1 MINNDKRNREV
12 LIMKKKRKSRK
23 IKRKIFTG
31 LTLLALLVGMAF
43 FLVSGD
49 NLQVVKSMFRDDMS
63 REEIQD
69 TLSLLGWKGYITFG
83 TLSFLQVVLTFMPSE
98 PAEVMAGISFGLWVG
113 SLVCVCG
120 VALGNT
126 CIFILYKI
134 YGGKISEY
142 FHNNAEFDFD
152 SIRHSKRVS
161 LIVLILYFLPAI
173 PYGIIC
179 FFSATLDLKYPKYII
194 LTTLGSIPSI
204 IIGVGLGHIAMAA
217 NWIIALV
224 VFIVLIILLVLLMR
238 HRAALFKKVNEFAKK
253 KNEPYSSKTTVRNAN
268 KFVFHGALAT
278 FNVAIRRKVKV
289 KQRNNVGRL
298 ETPSLVLA
306 NHGSFFDFYFAG
318 RLLKKEYP
326 HFVSARLYFY
336 HKKLGW
342 LIRRVGAFPKSMFTS
357 DVENA
362 KNCMRVITNQGVLAM
377 MPEARLSTVGKF
389 EDIQPSTYRFI
400 QKLNVPVYYIQIRGA
415 YFAKPKWGDKLRKG
429 AYVEVELNPLFKT
442 GETKTMPLEELKKRV
457 DEVVSY
463 DEFAW
468 LETKPELS
476 YKSKTLAVGLEN
488 ILTRCPHCGG
498 RYTFTTAGRTISCS
512 ACGFSRTLDSRYA
525 FTEPVPFEN
534 FAKWYEWQTDEME
547 KEFRENPDFALESE
561 VELRHCAKDGK
572 SLTRFAGNGICTLD
586 KTGLLYRGTDDG
598 VEVEKF
604 FPLSEIYRLLFGAG
618 EDFEIYEGAEIY
630 YFKPKDLRSCVDWYI
645 ASKVLD
651 KIYK

>member
-1 MINNDKRNREV
+1 
-12 LIMKKKRKSRK
+12 MKKKRQSRK

-31 LTLLALLVGMAF
+31 LALLALLVGLAF

-49 NLQVVKSMFRDDMS
+49 NLQVIKSMFRDDMS
-63 REEIQD
+63 REEVQD

-83 TLSFLQVVLTFMPSE
+83 VLSFLQVVLTFLPAE
-98 PAEVMAGISFGLWVG
+98 PAQVMAGISFGLWVG
-113 SLVCVCG
+113 GLVCLCG

-126 CIFILYKI
+126 SIFILYKI

-142 FHNNAEFDFD
+142 FHKNAEFDFD
-152 SIRHSKRVS
+152 SVRQSKRVS
-161 LIVLILYFLPAI
+161 LIVFILYFLPAI
-173 PYGIIC
+173 PYGLIC
-179 FFSATLDLKYPKYII
+179 FFSASLDLKYPKYIL

-204 IIGVGLGHIAMAA
+204 LIGVGLGHIAMAA
-217 NWIIALV
+217 NWIIAIV
-224 VFIVLIILLVLLMR
+224 VFIVLIVLLVLLMR
-238 HRAALFKKVNEFAKK
+238 HRVALFKKVNEFAKK
-253 KNEPYSSKTTVRNAN
+253 RSEPYSSKTTVRNAN
-268 KFVFHGALAT
+268 KLVFHGALGV
-278 FNVAIRRKVKV
+278 FNFAIGRKIKI
-289 KQRNNVGRL
+289 KQKNNVGRL

-306 NHGSFFDFYFAG
+306 NHGSFFDFYFSG

-342 LIRRVGAFPKSMFTS
+342 LIRNVGAFPKSMFTS

-362 KNCMRVITNQGVLAM
+362 KNCMRVITNHGVLAM

-389 EDIQPSTYRFI
+389 EDIQDSTYRFI

-415 YFAKPKWGDKLRKG
+415 YFAKPKWGDKVRKG
-429 AYVEVELNPLFKT
+429 SYVEVELNPLFNA
-442 GETKTMPLEELKKRV
+442 GETKAMPLEELKKRV

-468 LETKPELS
+468 LESKPSLS

-498 RYTFTTAGRTISCS
+498 RYTFTTAGRDITCS
-512 ACGFSRTLDSRYA
+512 ACGFTRTLDSRYA
-525 FTEPVPFEN
+525 FTEPVPFTN

-547 KEFRENPDFALESE
+547 KEFRENPAFALESE
-561 VELRHCAKDGK
+561 VELRHSSKDGK
-572 SLTRFAGNGICTLD
+572 SLTRFAGNGVCKLD

-598 VEVEKF
+598 VEVEKL

-618 EDFEIYEGAEIY
+618 EDFEIYEGQEIY

-645 ASKVLD
+645 ASKVL
-651 KIYK
+651 KKLYE